1 MDIHPV
7 GDVKDY
13 FVHHTTPAT
22 FGGDVVEADL
32 VPLPALPLNAE
43 ALRRPATL
51 PLPPVTHPLLPP
63 PEFYRLPLLLPLE
76 DDEDDG
82 GGLFALPAEMQ
93 QALAAVDAAS
103 LPLGQRVD
111 PLYPFILFLAL
122 GVGSSYINLDAL
134 TRYTV
139 LWGVL
144 LALGAFLTLVDS
156 PRTSGEMS
164 SSNLGWGVSF
174 GLVFTLPLLIL
185 MRPVLA
191 SMVAVLFPEI
201 ALPVFF
207 QMVVLIAPLAE
218 TLFLRGALLERRG
231 FSAAMLGAAVMS
243 IVMYWPAAFDQP
255 VYLAATTIFMTVL
268 AGIYGFVRTRYGL
281 SAALVCQVSVSAL
294 LLFVPAAL
302 A

>member
-1 MDIHPV
+1 MQQA

-13 FVHHTTPAT
+13 SVHPATPIT
-22 FGGDVVEADL
+22 FGGEVEDSLA
-32 VPLPALPLNAE
+32 PLPRLPLNTR
-43 ALRRPATL
+43 ALIRPATP
-51 PLPPVTHPLLPP
+51 PLPPVSHPLLPP
-63 PEFYRLPLLLPLE
+63 PEFYRLRLLLPAE
-76 DDEDDG
+76 EDEDDDG
-82 GGLFALPAEMQ
+82 PFALTRGMQ
-93 QALAAVDAAS
+93 QALAAAEAAS
-103 LPLGQRVD
+103 LPIGQRVD

-122 GVGSSYINLDAL
+122 GVGSSYINLEPLA
-134 TRYTV
+134 RYTI
-139 LWGVL
+139 LWVVL
-144 LALGAFLTLVDS
+144 LVLGAFLTLVDS
-156 PRTSGEMS
+156 PRTSGEMA
-164 SSNLGWGVSF
+164 SSNLGWGASF

-191 SMVAVLFPEI
+191 SMVGVLFGEM
-201 ALPVFF
+201 ALPVLF
-207 QMVVLIAPLAE
+207 QTVVLLAPLAE

-231 FSAAMLGAAVMS
+231 FWAALLGAAVMS

-281 SAALVCQVSVSAL
+281 SAALVCQVCVSAL

>member
-1 MDIHPV
+1 MQQA

-13 FVHHTTPAT
+13 SVHPATPIT
-22 FGGDVVEADL
+22 FGGEVEDSLA
-32 VPLPALPLNAE
+32 PLPRLPLNTR
-43 ALRRPATL
+43 ALIRPATP
-51 PLPPVTHPLLPP
+51 PLPPVSHPLLPP
-63 PEFYRLPLLLPLE
+63 PEFYRLRLLLPDEE

-82 GGLFALPAEMQ
+82 GGLFALPAGMQ
-93 QALAAVDAAS
+93 QALAAADAAS
-103 LPLGQRVD
+103 LPIGQRMD

-122 GVGSSYINLDAL
+122 GVGSSYINLDPLA
-134 TRYTV
+134 RYTI
-139 LWGVL
+139 LWMVL
-144 LALGAFLTLVDS
+144 LVLGAFLTLVDS

-164 SSNLGWGVSF
+164 SSNLGWGASF

-191 SMVAVLFPEI
+191 SMVSVLFGEM
-201 ALPVFF
+201 ALPVLF
-207 QMVVLIAPLAE
+207 QTVVLLAPLAE

-231 FSAAMLGAAVMS
+231 FWAALLGAAVMS

-281 SAALVCQVSVSAL
+281 SAALVCQVCVSAL